1 MSRNESVCAA
11 CGKYVNDN
19 SLFCPHCGSS
29 IESAK
34 IEQGI
39 STGARVKKGS
49 SVFSGFRT
57 KLKSVSDSAQKM
69 TDKTSTLGLGEKTSE
84 AFSKAREKMAGSLSS
99 EKASEVVGNLVEI
112 MIQVAR
118 DLKKEIPP
126 EVIKAID
133 LEAEVS
139 FIAFSV
145 GVSIDLEQLDTKTTI
160 KT

>member
-1 MSRNESVCAA
+1 V
-11 CGKYVNDN
+11 
-19 SLFCPHCGSS
+19 
-29 IESAK
+29 K

-39 STGARVKKGS
+39 STGERVKKGS

-84 AFSKAREKMAGSLSS
+84 VFSKAREKVAGSISS

-118 DLKKEIPP
+118 DLKREIPP

-139 FIAFSV
+139 FVAFSV

>member
-1 MSRNESVCAA
+1 M
-11 CGKYVNDN
+11 ND
-19 SLFCPHCGSS
+19 SSKFCPHCGSS
-29 IESAK
+29 NEGVK

-39 STGARVKKGS
+39 STGPRSKKES

-69 TDKTSTLGLGEKTSE
+69 TDKTATLALGEKTSE
-84 AFSKAREKMAGSLSS
+84 AFSKAREKMSGSISS

-139 FIAFSV
+139 FVAFSV
-145 GVSIDLEQLDTKTTI
+145 GVSIDLEQLDTKTTS

>member
-29 IESAK
+29 IESVK

-39 STGARVKKGS
+39 STGARAKKES
-49 SVFSGFRT
+49 SIFSGFRT

-69 TDKTSTLGLGEKTSE
+69 TDTTSTLDLGEKTSE
-84 AFSKAREKMAGSLSS
+84 AFSKAREKMAGSISS